1 MWLIRGRDEL
11 FMRIFPMTSDSGLT
25 KSAVKGG
32 LERFFLRPFFRKQAF
47 LRRCVLLLTIAL
59 NTVVGASEGVDA
71 SVECD
76 LALDTVDCGS
86 AYSATMDGSGKLW
99 ISYVRD
105 QYVYVS
111 QSDDKGKIFSRPV
124 KVNKIAEDVEHN
136 GENRP
141 KIIVTSEGEV
151 LLSWTLKTSNRY
163 TGEIRF
169 ARSNNNGETFSEPK
183 TVNDDGLTVGHRF
196 DSMFLTKSGHLYL
209 TWIDK
214 RELHASIQT
223 GQNYAGAAIYY
234 AVSDD
239 YGRSF
244 SPNYPVSSNSC
255 ECCRIAMAPS
265 GEDGVAIV
273 WRQIYD
279 EEIRDHAFAV
289 LSPEGKV
296 GLLARASFD
305 DWYIN
310 ACPHHGPAMEIA
322 ATENDYHMTWFSNGN
337 IHQGIYYARYNALTG
352 VSEAV
357 MQVDGM
363 PGAGHPDLK
372 EFDGKLYLVWKGFDG
387 EATQLSL
394 IVSSDNGETWSSV
407 QTLYSTES
415 ASDYPLLV
423 RDKDA
428 LFLSWHSN
436 EHGYSFSRLA
446 AQRER

>member
-1 MWLIRGRDEL
+1 
-11 FMRIFPMTSDSGLT
+11 MRIFLMTSDRVLT
-25 KSAVKGG
+25 KSVVKSG
-32 LERFFLRPFFRKQAF
+32 LKRLFLRPLFLKQAS
-47 LRRCVLLLTIAL
+47 LRCGALVLTIAL
-59 NTVVGASEGVDA
+59 NSMVSASESVDA
-71 SVECD
+71 WVDCNLSI
-76 LALDTVDCGS
+76 DTVDCGS
-86 AYSATMDGSGKLW
+86 AYSATMDRSGKLW
-99 ISYVRD
+99 VSYVRD
-105 QYVYVS
+105 QHVYVS
-111 QSDDKGKIFSRPV
+111 QSDDKGKNFSSPV
-124 KVNKIAEDVEHN
+124 KVNNIAEDVEHN

-169 ARSNNNGETFSEPK
+169 SRSNNSGETFSEPK
-183 TVNDDGLTVGHRF
+183 TVNDDELKVGHRF

-214 RELHASIQT
+214 RELHASIQA

-279 EEIRDHAFAV
+279 EQIRDHAFAV
-289 LSPEGKV
+289 LKPEGKV
-296 GLLARASFD
+296 SLSARASFD

-337 IHQGIYYARYNALTG
+337 IHQGIYYARYNAFTG
-352 VSEAV
+352 VSDAV
-357 MQVDGM
+357 MQVDDK

-387 EATQLSL
+387 KATQLNL
-394 IVSSDNGETWSSV
+394 IVSTNNGQTWSSV
-407 QTLYSTES
+407 QTLYSTEF

-436 EHGYSFSRLA
+436 EYGYSFSRLA
-446 AQRER
+446 EQWER